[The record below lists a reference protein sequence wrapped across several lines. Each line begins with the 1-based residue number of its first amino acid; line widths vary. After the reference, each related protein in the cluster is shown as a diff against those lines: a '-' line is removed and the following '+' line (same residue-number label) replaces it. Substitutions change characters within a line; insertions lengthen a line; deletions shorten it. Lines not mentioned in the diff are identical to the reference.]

1 MIKFMEVFQM
11 EKQNIIKLICS
22 ELKPI
27 LRVDAEQEAFQ
38 LIDQALT
45 NVELIDRRIKK
56 PKTNKRALR
65 SFINSK
71 EIEGCSKRSLN
82 YYSYTISKFFKSTS
96 KPYYLIET
104 EDVRNYLSCYK
115 ENNNVSSVTIDNTRR
130 AISSLFSWLEDEN
143 YITKNPVKRIHKIK
157 VAKVVKPVFNEE
169 TIELLKEQTKNERD
183 LAIVEF
189 LYSTGVRV
197 GELVQIKKSDIDF
210 DNRECIV
217 LGKGNKQ
224 RKVYFDSKTKLHL
237 VEYLSKRKGNSD
249 FLFLSLNKPYNKLEI
264 SGVEIMLRKL
274 GSAIGIKGVFPH
286 KFRRTI
292 ATKAIDKGMPIEQV
306 QHMLGHTKIDTTL
319 EYAMVDDINVKLSH
333 KKYLE

>member
-1 MIKFMEVFQM
+1 M

-22 ELKPI
+22 ELMPI
-27 LRVDAEQEAFQ
+27 LQSGHEQEAFH

-56 PKTNKRALR
+56 PKTNKKALR
-65 SFINSK
+65 AFINSK
-71 EIEGCSKRSLN
+71 EIEGCSKRSLT
-82 YYSYTISKFFKSTS
+82 YYSYTISKFFKTTN
-96 KPYYLIET
+96 KPYFLVET
-104 EDVRNYLSCYK
+104 EDIRNYLSYYK

-143 YITKNPVKRIHKIK
+143 YIAKNPVKRIHKIK
-157 VAKVVKPVFNEE
+157 VVKVVKPVFSEE
-169 TIELLKEQTKNERD
+169 TIELLKERTKNIRD

-197 GELVQIKKSDIDF
+197 GELVQIKIAEIDF
-210 DNRECIV
+210 DNRECVV

-237 VEYLSKRKGNSD
+237 LEYISLRKGNSEY
-249 FLFLSLNKPYNKLEI
+249 LFLSLNKPYNRLEI

-274 GSAIGIKGVFPH
+274 GNLVGIKGVFPH